1 MSSLSCLCCF
11 VFAYLYF
18 AICVFVYLY
27 LEFIN
32 STLWLDLS
40 YLDLIHKFAR
50 LLAFGTHISPFL
62 VIWLVGAS
70 TMKLLFCLYTCI
82 PKIIQP

>member
-18 AICVFVYLY
+18 AICEFVYLY

-40 YLDLIHKFAR
+40 YLHLSFWYSYFPIFSNLAR
-50 LLAFGTHISPFL
+50 WRFNNETIVLSLYLYPKNNTTL
-62 VIWLVGAS
+62 VAH
-70 TMKLLFCLYTCI
+70 TKT
-82 PKIIQP
+82 